1 MSEALRFK
9 NKLLILGLYL
19 FLLLGNF
26 PAHGQ
31 DKQRLSFPIK
41 QYKLENGLQVILSE
55 DYSLPVVSV
64 VIAYNV
70 GSINEPP
77 GKTGLAYLLENLMFQ
92 GSQNVGRMQH
102 ISFIRRTGGDLNAT
116 TTEDKTIFQ
125 QTVPSHQLA
134 LVLWLE
140 SDRMKSLE
148 ITAANV
154 EQAKEALIEEI
165 HQRKATE
172 PYLESSLTFD
182 RLLYPNLAYSHPV
195 IGNEADVRNLT
206 VEDVKD
212 FYSTFYTPNNAVLAI
227 AGNINKKKTEEDI
240 QKYFHTIQKG
250 KDIPLLP
257 SLKSSGKK
265 ATVISKES
273 LAPLP
278 GFHLGYRIASP
289 YSQDFYP
296 LKIIEY
302 ILLRGITSRLYK
314 KLIKRIRIARSLS
327 GSIEKRKELATFKIF
342 VSSVNEIMVERSKR
356 VIFSEINKLK
366 SSLVSEKELRKAK
379 NIFKMD
385 YLNQYATS
393 ADKAVFL
400 AEAFLSK
407 KSLDDLPGELE
418 NYLSVDN
425 YSLIRIM
432 RRYFINE
439 IVFDITIK

>member
-1 MSEALRFK
+1 MNKALRFK

-19 FLLLGNF
+19 FLLLGGF

-64 VIAYNV
+64 AVAYNV

-172 PYLESSLTFD
+172 PYLESFLTFD
-182 RLLYPNLAYSHPV
+182 RLLYPNFAYSHPV
-195 IGNEADVRNLT
+195 IGNEADVRDLT

-212 FYSTFYTPNNAVLAI
+212 FYSTFYTPNNAVLSI
-227 AGNINKKKTEEDI
+227 AGDIDKRKTEEDI
-240 QKYFHTIQKG
+240 RKYFHTIHKG
-250 KDIPLLP
+250 KDIPFPP
-257 SLKSSGKK
+257 SAKSSDKE
-265 ATVISKES
+265 ATIIAKEF

-278 GFHLGYRIASP
+278 GFHIGYRIASP

-314 KLIKRIRIARSLS
+314 KLIKRTRIARSLS

-342 VSSVNEIMVERSKR
+342 VSSSNEIMAERSKR

-407 KSLDDLPGELE
+407 KSLDDLPDELG
-418 NYLSVDN
+418 NYLSVDH

-439 IVFDITIK
+439 IVFDIKIK

>member
-1 MSEALRFK
+1 MSEGLGFK

-31 DKQRLSFPIK
+31 DKQRLSIPIK
-41 QYKLENGLQVILSE
+41 QYKLENELQVILSE

-64 VIAYNV
+64 AVAYNV

-102 ISFIRRTGGDLNAT
+102 ISFIRRIGGDLNAR

-148 ITAANV
+148 VTAANV

-172 PYLESSLTFD
+172 PYLESLLTFD
-182 RLLYPNLAYSHPV
+182 RLLYSNFAYSHPV
-195 IGNEADVRNLT
+195 MGNEADVRNLT
-206 VEDVKD
+206 VEDVKN
-212 FYSTFYTPNNAVLAI
+212 FYSTFYTPNNAVLSI
-227 AGNINKKKTEEDI
+227 AGDINKKKTEENI
-240 QKYFHTIQKG
+240 RKYFHAIQKG
-250 KDIPLLP
+250 KDIPFP
-257 SLKSSGKK
+257 SSLKSSDKE
-265 ATVISKES
+265 ATIISKEF

-278 GFHLGYRIASP
+278 GFHIGYKIASP
-289 YSQDFYP
+289 YSRDFYP

-302 ILLRGITSRLYK
+302 ILLRGITSRLQN
-314 KLIKRIRIARSLS
+314 KLIKRTRIARSLS
-327 GSIEKRKELATFKIF
+327 GRIEKRKELATFKIF
-342 VSSVNEIMVERSKR
+342 VSSTNEIMAERSKR

-366 SSLVSEKELRKAK
+366 SSRVSEKELRKAK

-400 AEAFLSK
+400 AEAFLFK
-407 KSLDDLPGELE
+407 KSLDDLPDELG
-418 NYLSVDN
+418 NYLSVDHH
-425 YSLIRIM
+425 SLIRIM
-432 RRYFINE
+432 QKYFTNE
-439 IVFDITIK
+439 IVFDVKIK

>member
-1 MSEALRFK
+1 MSKILISK
-9 NKLLILGLYL
+9 SKLSILGL
-19 FLLLGNF
+19 FLLLFFGHF
-26 PAHGQ
+26 PALSQ
-31 DKQRLSFPIK
+31 DKQSLSLPIK

-64 VIAYNV
+64 AVAYNV
-70 GSINEPP
+70 GSINERP

-92 GSQNVGRMQH
+92 GSQNVSRMQH
-102 ISFIRRTGGDLNAT
+102 ISFIRRIGGDLNAI

-148 ITAANV
+148 ITASNV

-172 PYLESSLTFD
+172 PYFESFLSFD
-182 RLLYPNLAYSHPV
+182 NLLYPNVAYSHPV

-206 VEDVKD
+206 VENVKD

-227 AGNINKKKTEEDI
+227 AGNIDKAKTKEDI
-240 QKYFHTIQKG
+240 RKYFSTIQKG
-250 KDIPLLP
+250 PNMPPPPPVKLSDKEEPIIA
-257 SLKSSGKK
+257 KK
-265 ATVISKES
+265 FLV
-273 LAPLP
+273 PLP
-278 GFHLGYRIASP
+278 GFHIGYRIASP

-314 KLIKRIRIARSLS
+314 KLIKRSRIARSLS

-342 VSSVNEIMVERSKR
+342 VSSSNDLMAERSKK

-366 SSLVSEKELRKAK
+366 SSLVPEKELRKAK
-379 NIFKMD
+379 NIFKKD
-385 YLNQYATS
+385 YLNQYTTS

-400 AEAFLSK
+400 AETFLSK
-407 KSLDDLPGELE
+407 KSFDDFPNELD
-418 NYLSVDN
+418 NYLSVDH
-425 YSLIRIM
+425 YGLIRIM

-439 IVFDITIK
+439 IVLDVKKK

>member
-31 DKQRLSFPIK
+31 DKLRLSFPIK

-64 VIAYNV
+64 VVAYNV
-70 GSINEPP
+70 GSINESP

-227 AGNINKKKTEEDI
+227 AGNIDKKKTEEDI

-314 KLIKRIRIARSLS
+314 KLIKRIRLARSLS

-342 VSSVNEIMVERSKR
+342 VSSSNEIMVERSKR

-407 KSLDDLPGELE
+407 KSLDDLPDELG
-418 NYLSVDN
+418 NYLSVDH

-432 RRYFINE
+432 RRYFIDE
-439 IVFDITIK
+439 IVLDITIK

>member
-1 MSEALRFK
+1 MYEALRFK

-19 FLLLGNF
+19 FLFLGNF

-55 DYSLPVVSV
+55 DYSLPVISV
-64 VIAYNV
+64 AVAYNV

-102 ISFIRRTGGDLNAT
+102 ISFIRKTGGDLNAT

-154 EQAKEALIEEI
+154 EQAKETLIEEI

-195 IGNEADVRNLT
+195 IGNETDVRNLT

-212 FYSTFYTPNNAVLAI
+212 FYSTFYTPNNAVLSI
-227 AGNINKKKTEEDI
+227 AGDIDKMKTEEDI
-240 QKYFHTIQKG
+240 RKYFHTIQKG
-250 KDIPLLP
+250 KDIPLP
-257 SLKSSGKK
+257 SSSKLSDK
-265 ATVISKES
+265 EAIIISKKF

-278 GFHLGYRIASP
+278 GFHIGYRIASP

-302 ILLRGITSRLYK
+302 ILLRGVTSRLYK
-314 KLIKRIRIARSLS
+314 KLIKRTRIARSLS

-342 VSSVNEIMVERSKR
+342 VSSSNEIMVQRSKK

-407 KSLDDLPGELE
+407 KSLDDLPDELE
-418 NYLSVDN
+418 NYLSVDH

-432 RRYFINE
+432 RRYFTNE
-439 IVFDITIK
+439 IVFDVTIK

>member
-1 MSEALRFK
+1 MKKGFISKKR
-9 NKLLILGLYL
+9 LLILGLFL
-19 FLLLGNF
+19 FLLSGNF

-31 DKQRLSFPIK
+31 EKQRLSLPIK

-64 VIAYNV
+64 AVAYNV
-70 GSINEPP
+70 GSINEKP

-92 GSQNVGRMQH
+92 GSQNVSRMQH
-102 ISFIRRTGGDLNAT
+102 ISFIHRTGGDLNAT

-140 SDRMKSLE
+140 SDRMNSLE
-148 ITAANV
+148 TTAANV

-172 PYLESSLTFD
+172 PYFESFLSFD
-182 RLLYPNLAYSHPV
+182 KLLYPNVAYSHPV
-195 IGNEADVRNLT
+195 IGNEADVRDLT

-212 FYSTFYTPNNAVLAI
+212 FYSTFYTPNNAVLSI
-227 AGNINKKKTEEDI
+227 AGNIDTAKAEEDI
-240 QKYFHTIQKG
+240 RKYFSTIQKG
-250 KDIPLLP
+250 QNIPLPP
-257 SLKSSGKK
+257 SPKPSDKET
-265 ATVISKES
+265 AIISQEF

-278 GFHLGYRIASP
+278 GFHIGYRIASP
-289 YSQDFYP
+289 RSQDFYT

-314 KLIKRIRIARSLS
+314 KLIKRTRIARSLS

-342 VSSVNEIMVERSKR
+342 VSSSNDIMAERSKR

-400 AEAFLSK
+400 AETFLSK
-407 KSLDDLPGELE
+407 KSLGDLPDELE

-432 RRYFINE
+432 RRYFTNE
-439 IVFDITIK
+439 IVFDVKIK